1 MNVIAKRVTIHI
13 SEECNPFSFVFYP
26 IICGKKP
33 SFIISVSILSTFYI
47 EKLRLLGFSIGLL
60 EFLADSLVQQASEVA
75 GMLRTNHDASST
87 RDTFLF
93 IGLVR
98 LIHVDG
104 ICRAHLYA
112 SMTGCTFLL
121 TSFGMQGNWFS
132 ITIRTIAIHHQSTDG
147 KHL

>member
-1 MNVIAKRVTIHI
+1 MQNPKEHTMIDTRLKVSLDELTLK
-13 SEECNPFSFVFYP
+13 SE
-26 IICGKKP
+26 
-33 SFIISVSILSTFYI
+33 LSYLFYI
-47 EKLRLLGFSIGLL
+47 EKLGLLRLRIGLL
-60 EFLADSLVQQASEVA
+60 EFPAGILVQQASEVA
-75 GMLRTNHDASST
+75 SMLRTNHDASST

>member
-1 MNVIAKRVTIHI
+1 MNVIAKGLQSI
-13 SEECNPFSFVFYP
+13 FSRIATLFLLFF
-26 IICGKKP
+26 ILFICGKKP

-47 EKLRLLGFSIGLL
+47 EELRLLKLRIVLL
-60 EFLADSLVQQASEVA
+60 EFPADSLVQQASEMA

-104 ICRAHLYA
+104 ICGAHLCA
-112 SMTGCTFLL
+112 SMTGCTLLL
-121 TSFGMQGNWFS
+121 TSFGMQGNRFS
-132 ITIRTIAIHHQSTDG
+132 ITIRTIAIHHQTTDG
-147 KHL
+147 RHL

>member
-60 EFLADSLVQQASEVA
+60 EFPADSLVQQASEVA

-93 IGLVR
+93 VCLVR
-98 LIHVDG
+98 FLHGDSSH
-104 ICRAHLYA
+104 RAHLC
-112 SMTGCTFLL
+112 TGMAKCTFTLA
-121 TSFGMQGNWFS
+121 SFRMQRNQLG
-132 ITIRTIAIHHQSTDG
+132 IAIGAITFHHQAADG
-147 KHL
+147 RHL

>member
-1 MNVIAKRVTIHI
+1 MNVIAERVTIHI
-13 SEECNPFSFVFYP
+13 SKDCNPFSVVFYP

-33 SFIISVSILSTFYI
+33 SFIISVSIHSTLYI

-60 EFLADSLVQQASEVA
+60 EFPADSLVQQASEVA
-75 GMLRTNHDASST
+75 GMLRTNHDASPT

-104 ICRAHLYA
+104 ICGAHLCT

-121 TSFGMQGNWFS
+121 TSFGIQGNRFS
-132 ITIRTIAIHHQSTDG
+132 ITIRTIAIHHQTAEG
-147 KHL
+147 RHL